1 MFSNNVM
8 NEQIQ
13 QTKKLFLAKLYSC
26 VGSTAGASP
35 KPSVA
40 GAAFVSARKNEA
52 REGLSGRRFLSHAR
66 FQEQEISSSL
76 LNAFL
81 KFASLVYVRLQH
93 RSQTEISL
101 RLLTYLLKSYLTT
114 FRHKYNVS
122 V

>member
-8 NEQIQ
+8 NEQTQ

-26 VGSTAGASP
+26 VGRTAGPSP
-35 KPSVA
+35 KPNVA
-40 GAAFVSARKNEA
+40 GAALVSARKNGA
-52 REGLSGRRFLSHAR
+52 REGLSGRRFLSHAT
-66 FQEQEISSSL
+66 FQLQAQEISSSL

-101 RLLTYLLKSYLTT
+101 RFIHLFIEK
-114 FRHKYNVS
+114 
-122 V
+122 

>member
-40 GAAFVSARKNEA
+40 GAALVSARKTGA
-52 REGLSGRRFLSHAR
+52 REGLSGRCFLLHDP
-66 FQEQEISSSL
+66 FQAQEISSSL
-76 LNAFL
+76 LNAFF

-101 RLLTYLLKSYLTT
+101 RFIDLFIEKLFNHIS
-114 FRHKYNVS
+114 S
-122 V
+122 

>member
-8 NEQIQ
+8 NEPIE

-40 GAAFVSARKNEA
+40 GAALVSARKNGA
-52 REGLSGRRFLSHAR
+52 RDGLSGRCFLSHAPLLA
-66 FQEQEISSSL
+66 QEISSVL

-101 RLLTYLLKSYLTT
+101 RFIDLFIEK
-114 FRHKYNVS
+114 
-122 V
+122 